1 MDQQGDVVPAARFLP
16 WLERFGWTAR
26 LDLAMLRQTLET
38 LEVHHSPLAISL
50 CGSTLADPVS
60 REDVFEL
67 LARHGDVAGLLTIEL
82 DEAQLPDQ
90 ASLEQLARCLRQLGF
105 GLGIQHFGGRFSM
118 IGNLARLGLGYL
130 KVDGSYL
137 RGVDTEE
144 DKHLFIQAMQRAAHS
159 IDLPLIAEQ
168 VETEGAWMTLRALG
182 FEGGQGRLL
191 GNPAPLQDSTS
202 RSDHAG
208 VVIVDQ

>member
-1 MDQQGDVVPAARFLP
+1 
-16 WLERFGWTAR
+16 
-26 LDLAMLRQTLET
+26 
-38 LEVHHSPLAISL
+38 
-50 CGSTLADPVS
+50 
-60 REDVFEL
+60 VFEL

-90 ASLEQLARCLRQLGF
+90 ASLEQLARRLRQLGF